1 MGTYTVYRLKF
12 KTQLH
17 LGRATGAAQTGSLGL
32 EKTETYI
39 PADTLFSALC
49 QTWATFYDTASL
61 TDFLNQYT
69 AENESLPFTLTSA
82 FPFAHD
88 FYLFPKPLIFKSTSK
103 KNKRV
108 QFVSRSLFENI
119 ITGNPPTFDEKDE
132 KNVITGEKVW
142 VNSEEKKQL
151 KKAMDEKLNVWETT
165 TRPRVS
171 IDRQTEESSIWHV
184 ETVQFNTDCG
194 LWFAINYDSDET
206 KQKIE
211 TLLRV
216 LGDNGIGGERNAG
229 YGLFDFDEVALE
241 IPTAEDSTQFVT
253 LSPICPKSS
262 EQLEHLLKGDIA
274 YNLNP
279 LTGWVGSHGTYKRR
293 KQINMFTE
301 GSVLNASD
309 ESIGRLV
316 DLKPDN
322 WTHPV
327 YRYGYAWQVGIKG
340 ASNSVG
346 AVS

>member
-39 PADTLFSALC
+39 SADTLFSALC

-61 TDFLNQYT
+61 TDFLNPYT
-69 AENESLPFTLTSA
+69 AENGSLPFTLTSA

-88 FYLFPKPLIFKSTSK
+88 LYLFPKPLIFKSTSK
-103 KNKRV
+103 KSKRV

-119 ITGNPPTFDEKDE
+119 ITGNLPTFDEKDE

-194 LWFAINYDSDET
+194 LWFAANFDSDET

-229 YGLFDFDEVALE
+229 YGLFEFDEVALE

>member
-1 MGTYTVYRLKF
+1 MGIYTVYRLKF

-39 PADTLFSALC
+39 PADTLFSAIC
-49 QTWATFYDTASL
+49 QMWTTFYDTASL

-103 KNKRV
+103 KSKRV

-194 LWFAINYDSDET
+194 LWFAVNYDSDET

-241 IPTAEDSTQFVT
+241 IPTSEDSTQFVT

-340 ASNSVG
+340 ASNAVG

>member
-69 AENESLPFTLTSA
+69 AENGSLPFTLTSA

-88 FYLFPKPLIFKSTSK
+88 LYLFPKPLIFKSTSK
-103 KNKRV
+103 KSKRV

-119 ITGNPPTFDEKDE
+119 ITGNLPMFDEKDE

-184 ETVQFNTDCG
+184 ETVQFNKCCG
-194 LWFAINYDSDET
+194 LWFAVNYDSDET

-241 IPTAEDSTQFVT
+241 IPTSEDSTQFVT

-262 EQLEHLLKGDIA
+262 DQLEHLLKGDIA

-279 LTGWVGSHGTYKRR
+279 LTGWVTSAG
-293 KQINMFTE
+293 
-301 GSVLNASD
+301 
-309 ESIGRLV
+309 GRF
-316 DLKPDN
+316 
-322 WTHPV
+322 
-327 YRYGYAWQVGIKG
+327 
-340 ASNSVG
+340 
-346 AVS
+346 